1 MTASPTFKEYL
12 PVHATIA
19 TAVSRKLVLPT
30 ALAAVFAVGA
40 LIAGCGGSSSL
51 GKSDAVAVTVQK
63 VTITNGQVERMA
75 KFLGTT
81 PDSTTGKAT
90 ELPKPDSD
98 AFWTLRADA
107 AQQLRDQAVY
117 AILASECGKPC
128 AVSDKDVN
136 TQIATIRSSSFDG
149 SQAKLDATLKE
160 RGITLDDLKA
170 IIRSTEQQQKLIER
184 QQRGVTFTEAQ
195 AQAYYDKNIAT
206 YTTPATK
213 ELSHILVRTKAEAL
227 ALRPKLTAAN
237 FAQTAKDV
245 SLDADAKSTGGDLGP
260 VASSGLIPELAI
272 AATQLKPGVV
282 SEPIETQFGWHLLI
296 VLNVPKKI
304 TPFSD
309 VKKQIIDEQ
318 LQAAKDAK
326 VTKWQDG
333 PVKKLQDAAVFANS
347 RLAPAKETTATT
359 TSSTGSTSST
369 GTAPTTTAK

>member
-1 MTASPTFKEYL
+1 M
-12 PVHATIA
+12 HATIA
-19 TAVSRKLVLPT
+19 SAVSRKLVLPT
-30 ALAAVFAVGA
+30 AVAAVFAFGA
-40 LIAGCGGSSSL
+40 LVVGCGGSSSL
-51 GKSDAVAVTVQK
+51 GKADAVAVTVQK
-63 VTITNGQVERMA
+63 VTITNGQVERLA
-75 KFLGTT
+75 KFLGTS
-81 PDSTTGKAT
+81 PDATTGKAA

-98 AFWTLRADA
+98 AFWKLRADA

-136 TQIATIRSSSFDG
+136 TQIATIRTSSFGG

-160 RGITLDDLKA
+160 RGIVLDDLKT
-170 IIRSTEQQQKLIER
+170 IIRSTEQQQKLMER

-213 ELSHILVRTKAEAL
+213 ELSHILLRTKAEAL

-245 SLDADAKSTGGDLGP
+245 SLDADAKSTGGNLGP
-260 VASSGLIPELAI
+260 VSSSGLIPEIAI
-272 AATQLKPGVV
+272 AATTLKPGVV
-282 SEPIETQFGWHLLI
+282 SEPLETQFGWHLLI

-304 TPFSD
+304 TPFSE

-333 PVKKLQDAAVFANS
+333 PVKKLQDSAVFANS
-347 RLAPAKETTATT
+347 RLAPAKATTTT
-359 TSSTGSTSST
+359 TSSTGTSSST
-369 GTAPTTTAK
+369 GTTPTATAK